1 MNTIAYFDCFS
12 GISGNMVLGALLD
25 AGLELDCLEAE
36 LARLPISGYKLKAE
50 TVKRRGMQSTYVEVE
65 VSEQGV
71 ERHLHHIEEI
81 ITGSGLPDTVQQRGL
96 AIFRRLAQAEAKVH
110 GAPVESIHF
119 HEVGAMDAIVDVMGA
134 AIGLWLLGVEKAYAS
149 PVHVG
154 RGTVKCAHGILPVP
168 APATLE
174 LLQGVPIYGRD
185 VDAELVTP
193 TGAAILTTV
202 AESFG
207 QIPLMRVKQIGYGAG
222 TRELPIPNLLRLS
235 IGEAAAVPA
244 KGGEQPVPPPWW
256 GRTGRGGT
264 PSVFGT
270 EAGYGQDAATLIE
283 TNIDDMN
290 PQWYEHVT
298 TRLFEAGALDVFL
311 TPIQMKRGR
320 PAIQLSVLV
329 ADDLVPQML
338 DVLFAETTTIGVRAH
353 PVQRWKLTREIVT
366 VETEYGPVAV
376 KVARRGETVL
386 NVTPEY
392 RDCQRVA
399 AEHGAP
405 LKQVHQA
412 ALEAARRQL
421 DRQQT

>member
-1 MNTIAYFDCFS
+1 MTTIAYLDCFS

-25 AGLELDCLEAE
+25 AGLELERLEAE
-36 LARLPISGYKLKAE
+36 LARLPISGYQLKVEA
-50 TVKRRGMQSTYVEVE
+50 VKRRGIRGTHVEVE

-71 ERHLHHIEEI
+71 ERHLHHVEEI
-81 ITGSGLPDTVQQRGL
+81 IKSSDLLEEVKQCGL

-119 HEVGAMDAIVDVMGA
+119 HEVGAIDAIVDVMGA
-134 AIGLWLLGVEKAYAS
+134 AIGLWLLGVQKVYAS

-168 APATLE
+168 APAALE
-174 LLQGVPIYGRD
+174 LLQDVPLYGRD

-202 AESFG
+202 TESFG
-207 QIPLMRVKQIGYGAG
+207 DAPLMHVKRIGYGAG
-222 TRELPIPNLLRLS
+222 TRELDIPNLLRLS
-235 IGEAAAVPA
+235 VGEVS
-244 KGGEQPVPPPWW
+244 E
-256 GRTGRGGT
+256 
-264 PSVFGT
+264 
-270 EAGYGQDAATLIE
+270 EAESYEDTATLIE

-320 PAIQLSVLV
+320 PATQLSVLV
-329 ADDLVPQML
+329 PEERVTDAL
-338 DVLFAETTTIGVRAH
+338 DVLFTETTTIGVRAH
-353 PVQRWKLTREIVT
+353 PVQRWKLTREIVS
-366 VETEYGPVAV
+366 VETPYGPVDV

-392 RDCQRVA
+392 RDCQRIATEQGV
-399 AEHGAP
+399 P
-405 LKQVHQA
+405 LKRVHQA
-412 ALEAARRQL
+412 VMEAIGRQL
-421 DRQQT
+421 ADEE

>member
-1 MNTIAYFDCFS
+1 MATIAYLDCFS
-12 GISGNMVLGALLD
+12 GVSGNMVLGALLD
-25 AGLELDCLEAE
+25 AGLELERLEAE
-36 LARLPISGYKLKAE
+36 LARLPISGY
-50 TVKRRGMQSTYVEVE
+50 TVKVEAVKRHGIRGTHIEIE

-81 ITGSGLPDTVQQRGL
+81 IQDSDLPEEVKARGL

-134 AIGLWLLGVEKAYAS
+134 AIGLWLLGVERVYAS

-154 RGTVKCAHGILPVP
+154 RGAVECAHGILPVP
-168 APATLE
+168 VPATLE

-202 AESFG
+202 TESFG
-207 QIPLMRVKQIGYGAG
+207 GVPMMRVKQIGYGAG

-235 IGEAAAVPA
+235 VGEVDEKA
-244 KGGEQPVPPPWW
+244 E
-256 GRTGRGGT
+256 
-264 PSVFGT
+264 SH
-270 EAGYGQDAATLIE
+270 EEDNATLIE

-298 TRLFEAGALDVFL
+298 ARLFAAGALDVFL
-311 TPIQMKRGR
+311 TAIQMKRGR
-320 PAIQLSVLV
+320 PATQLSVLV
-329 ADDLVPQML
+329 PEERVADAL
-338 DVLFAETTTIGVRAH
+338 DILFAETTTIGARAH
-353 PVQRWKLTREIVT
+353 PVRRWKLKREIVS
-366 VETEYGPVAV
+366 VETVYGPIDV
-376 KVARRGETVL
+376 KVARRGEMVL

-392 RDCQRVA
+392 RDCQRIATEQGV
-399 AEHGAP
+399 P
-405 LKQVHQA
+405 LKRVHQA
-412 ALEAARRQL
+412 VMEAIGHQL
-421 DRQQT
+421 AGEE

>member
-1 MNTIAYFDCFS
+1 MTTIAYFDCFS

-25 AGLELDCLEAE
+25 AGLELERLEAE
-36 LARLPISGYKLKAE
+36 LACMPISGYKLKVE
-50 TVKRRGMQSTYVEVE
+50 TVKRRGIQGTHVEVE
-65 VSEQGV
+65 VSEHGV
-71 ERHLHHIEEI
+71 ERHLHHVEEI
-81 ITGSGLPDTVQQRGL
+81 ITGSGLPDQVKQRGL
-96 AIFRRLAQAEAKVH
+96 DIFRRLAQAEAKVH
-110 GAPVESIHF
+110 GAPIESIHF

-134 AIGLWLLGVEKAYAS
+134 AIGLGLLGVEQVYAS

-154 RGTVKCAHGILPVP
+154 RGTVKCAHGVLPVP

-207 QIPLMRVKQIGYGAG
+207 DVPPMRVRQIGYGAG

-235 IGEAAAVPA
+235 IGE
-244 KGGEQPVPPPWW
+244 
-256 GRTGRGGT
+256 TD
-264 PSVFGT
+264 SV
-270 EAGYGQDAATLIE
+270 EAGYEKDTATLIE

-298 TRLFEAGALDVFL
+298 ARLFEAGALDVFL
-311 TPIQMKRGR
+311 TPVQMKRGR
-320 PAIQLSVLV
+320 PATQLSVLV
-329 ADDLVPQML
+329 TDDLVLKTL

-353 PVQRWKLTREIVT
+353 PVQRWKLTREVIS
-366 VETEYGPVAV
+366 VETDYGPIDV

-386 NVTPEY
+386 NITPEY
-392 RDCQRVA
+392 RDCQRIA
-399 AEHGAP
+399 AELGVP

-412 ALEAARRQL
+412 TLEAARSRL
-421 DRQQT
+421 A

>member
-1 MNTIAYFDCFS
+1 MTTIAYFDCFS

-25 AGLELDCLEAE
+25 AGLELEHLETE
-36 LARLPISGYKLKAE
+36 LARLPISGYKLKIE

-71 ERHLHHIEEI
+71 ERHLHHVEEI
-81 ITGSGLPDTVQQRGL
+81 ITGSDLPDKVKQRGL

-154 RGTVKCAHGILPVP
+154 RGTVECAHGVLPVP

-174 LLQGVPIYGRD
+174 LLRDVPVYGRD

-193 TGAAILTTV
+193 TGAAILTTL

-207 QIPLMRVKQIGYGAG
+207 EIPLMRVKQVGYGAG

-235 IGEAAAVPA
+235 IGETSENV
-244 KGGEQPVPPPWW
+244 E
-256 GRTGRGGT
+256 
-264 PSVFGT
+264 
-270 EAGYGQDAATLIE
+270 GYERDTVTLVE

-290 PQWYEHVT
+290 PQWYEHVSA
-298 TRLFEAGALDVFL
+298 RLFEAGALDVFM
-311 TPIQMKRGR
+311 TPTQMKRGR
-320 PAIQLSVLV
+320 PATRLSVLV
-329 ADDLVPQML
+329 TDNLVPKTL
-338 DVLFAETTTIGVRAH
+338 DVLFAETTTIGVRTH
-353 PVQRWKLTREIVT
+353 PVQRWKLAREIIS
-366 VETEYGPVAV
+366 VETDYGPVNV
-376 KVARRGETVL
+376 KVSRRGETAL
-386 NVTPEY
+386 NITPEY
-392 RDCQRVA
+392 RDCQRIATERGV
-399 AEHGAP
+399 P
-405 LKQVHQA
+405 IKQVHQTV
-412 ALEAARRQL
+412 LEATRRQL
-421 DRQQT
+421 EDQRA

>member
-1 MNTIAYFDCFS
+1 MTTIAYLDCFS

-25 AGLELDCLEAE
+25 TGLELERLEAE
-36 LARLPISGYKLKAE
+36 LARLPISGYKLKVE
-50 TVKRRGMQSTYVEVE
+50 TVKRRGMKGTHVEVE

-71 ERHLHHIEEI
+71 ERHLHHVEEI

-154 RGTVKCAHGILPVP
+154 RGTVKCAHGVLPVP

-207 QIPLMRVKQIGYGAG
+207 EIPLMRVKQIGYGAG

-235 IGEAAAVPA
+235 IGTMDVI
-244 KGGEQPVPPPWW
+244 GETSEKV
-256 GRTGRGGT
+256 
-264 PSVFGT
+264 
-270 EAGYGQDAATLIE
+270 EGYERDTATLIE
-283 TNIDDMN
+283 TNIDDMS
-290 PQWYEHVT
+290 PQWYEHVSA
-298 TRLFEAGALDVFL
+298 RLFEAGALDVFL
-311 TPIQMKRGR
+311 TSIQMKRGR
-320 PAIQLSVLV
+320 PATQLSVL
-329 ADDLVPQML
+329 ATDDLVSGML

-366 VETEYGPVAV
+366 VETEYGPIAI
-376 KVARRGETVL
+376 KVSHRDEEVL
-386 NVTPEY
+386 NIAPEY

-399 AEHGAP
+399 AERGVP
-405 LKQVHQA
+405 LKQVHQI
-412 ALEAARRQL
+412 ALEAAHRQL
-421 DRQQT
+421 GHQKP